1 MYKTLVKLP
10 DGRMLSSGDVGE
22 DAILKYTLTQAV
34 NDGPEL
40 NPGSVCASVLELTVL
55 AKTQKCP
62 VTTGDLLTVYRQDEV
77 GSTHQVGVFVAEKP
91 TQKSPML
98 YTVTAYDRVCL
109 LDQELSRWLEGLQDW
124 PYSLQTF
131 AKMVC
136 TVCNLELEEQT
147 LPNGAYSV
155 EKFSL
160 QSCTGRQ
167 LMRWIGALCGR
178 FCVATP
184 EGKLRFGWY
193 QPTDRRVGAGGGVLK
208 TAYTDGALS
217 LYIQGLS
224 VSAEENELSIEGP
237 VQLTVNEQAEGLLTE
252 GRWQYYY
259 QGGFTC
265 EDYRVCPVER
275 VQLKATSKDV
285 GTVYPAD
292 GAEGNAYVIES
303 NPLLQAHNA
312 QSLIGLAQTLYE
324 QMKTVT
330 YTPGRLQLP
339 GDCTIQV
346 GDILTVTDG
355 KGQHHTFYVM
365 KRTQSARGDILE
377 CTGSRRRDSI
387 TAVNHQ
393 SYQVLGGKVLELQT
407 TVDGLQAENRDQAGK
422 SAALSLQVEGIT
434 AAVSRQQT
442 ELGALKTQ
450 NTQLEQT
457 ADSIKLQIRA
467 MRDEGVDRV
476 QTQTGF
482 TFDEQGLTISK
493 SGTQM
498 ENLLNEEGMY
508 VRRSGEII
516 LQADKEGVT
525 AVDVTVGNYLVIG
538 GHSRLEDYTDAGV
551 SRTACFWI

>member
-1 MYKTLVKLP
+1 MYKTLVRIP
-10 DGRMLSSGDVGE
+10 DGSVLSSGDACG
-22 DAILKYTLTQAV
+22 DAILKYSLTQAS

-55 AKTQKCP
+55 LSGQKCP
-62 VTTGDLLTVYRQDEV
+62 VGTGDLLTVYRQDEAGV
-77 GSTHQVGVFVAEKP
+77 SHQIGLFIAEKP
-91 TQKSPML
+91 IQKSPSL

-109 LDQELSRWLEGLQDW
+109 LDQELTGWLEGLQDW

-136 TVCNLELEEQT
+136 GACNLELEEQE

-155 EKFSL
+155 EKFSV

-184 EGKLRFGWY
+184 EGKLRFEWY

-208 TAYTDGALS
+208 TAYTDATLS
-217 LYIQGLS
+217 LYMQGLT
-224 VSAEENELSIEGP
+224 SAAEQTDLNIEGP
-237 VQLTVNEQAEGLLTE
+237 VQLFVNEQAEGLLTE
-252 GRWQYYY
+252 EQGQYYY

-265 EDYRVCPVER
+265 ADYQVCPIER
-275 VQLKATSKDV
+275 VHLKATAKDV
-285 GTVYPAD
+285 GTIYPAD
-292 GAEGNAYVIES
+292 ASEGNAYVIES

-312 QSLIGLAQTLYE
+312 QSLIGPAQTLYE
-324 QMKTVT
+324 QLKTVT
-330 YTPGRLQLP
+330 YTPGRLHIP
-339 GDCTIQV
+339 GNCAIGV
-346 GDILTVTDG
+346 GDILTVIDG
-355 KGQHHTFYVM
+355 KGQEHTFYVM

-434 AAVSRQQT
+434 ATVSRQQT
-442 ELGALKTQ
+442 ELGALKNH

-457 ADSIKLQIRA
+457 ADSIKLQVRA
-467 MRDEGVDRV
+467 LQEEGVSRV

-508 VRRSGEII
+508 VRRSGEVI

-538 GHSRLEDYTDAGV
+538 SHARLEDYTDAGV

>member
-10 DGRMLSSGDVGE
+10 DGRMLSSGDACG
-22 DAILKYTLTQAV
+22 DAILKYTLTQAS

-40 NPGSVCASVLELTVL
+40 NPGSVCASVLELTL
-55 AKTQKCP
+55 LSNGQKCP
-62 VTTGDLLTVYRQDEV
+62 VGLGDLLTVYRQDETGV
-77 GSTHQVGVFVAEKP
+77 SHQMGLFVAEKP
-91 TQKSPML
+91 TQKSPSL

-109 LDQELSRWLEGLQDW
+109 LDRELSGWLEGLQEW
-124 PYSLQTF
+124 PYSLQNF
-131 AKMVC
+131 AQMVC
-136 TVCNLELEEQT
+136 RVCDLELEEQI

-155 EKFSL
+155 EKFSV

-184 EGKLRFGWY
+184 DGKLRFGWY
-193 QPTDRRVGAGGGVLK
+193 RPTGRRVGFGGGVLK
-208 TAYTDGALS
+208 TAYIDGTLS
-217 LYIQGLS
+217 LLVPGLT
-224 VSAEENELSIEGP
+224 VRAEGTDLSMQGP
-237 VQLTVNEQAEGLLTE
+237 VELLVNEQAEGLLTQ
-252 GRWQYYY
+252 GQWQYYY

-265 EDYRVCPVER
+265 EDYQVCPIER
-275 VQLKATSKDV
+275 VQLRATSKDV

-292 GAEGNAYVIES
+292 AVEGNPYVIES

-312 QSLIGLAQTLYE
+312 QSLIGPAQTLYE
-324 QMKTVT
+324 QLKTVT
-330 YTPGRLQLP
+330 YTPGRLHIP
-339 GDCTIQV
+339 GDCTIGV

-355 KGQHHTFYVM
+355 KGQEHTFFVM

-377 CTGSRRRDSI
+377 CTGSRRRDGI

-393 SYQVLGGKVLELQT
+393 SYQVLGGKVLEIQT

-422 SAALSLQVEGIT
+422 SAALALQVEGIT

-442 ELGALKTQ
+442 ELGTLKTQ
-450 NTQLEQT
+450 NTLLEQT
-457 ADSIKLQIRA
+457 ADSIKLQVRA
-467 MRDEGVDRV
+467 LQEEGVSRV

-508 VRRSGEII
+508 VRRSGEVI

-538 GHSRLEDYTDAGV
+538 SHARFEDYTDAGV

>member
-10 DGRMLSSGDVGE
+10 DGRVLSSGDACG

-40 NPGSVCASVLELTVL
+40 NIGSVCASVLELTVL
-55 AKTQKCP
+55 AKEQKCP
-62 VTTGDLLTVYRQDEV
+62 VETGDLLTVYRQNEKGV
-77 GSTHQVGVFVAEKP
+77 SHQIGLFVAEKP
-91 TQKSPML
+91 TQKSPVL

-109 LDQELSRWLEGLQDW
+109 LDQDLSRWLEGLQDW

-136 TVCNLELEEQT
+136 DVCNLELEEQE

-155 EKFSL
+155 EKFAV

-167 LMRWIGALCGR
+167 LMRWIGAICGR
-178 FCVATP
+178 FCIATP
-184 EGKLRFGWY
+184 EGTLRFGWY

-217 LYIQGLS
+217 LYIQGLTAA
-224 VSAEENELSIEGP
+224 AEETDLSIEGP
-237 VQLTVNEQAEGLLTE
+237 VHLFVNEQAEGFLTE
-252 GRWQYYY
+252 GQWQYYY

-265 EDYRVCPVER
+265 EDYQVCPIER
-275 VQLKATSKDV
+275 VHFKTTSKDV
-285 GTVYPAD
+285 GTIYPAD
-292 GAEGNAYVIES
+292 VTEGNSYVIES
-303 NPLLQAHNA
+303 NPLLQAHSA
-312 QSLIGLAQTLYE
+312 QSLIGPAQTLYE
-324 QMKTVT
+324 QLKKVT
-330 YTPGRLQLP
+330 YTPGRLHIP
-339 GDCTIQV
+339 GDCLIQV
-346 GDILTVTDG
+346 GDILTVIDG
-355 KGQHHTFYVM
+355 KGQKHTFYVM

-442 ELGALKTQ
+442 ELGTLKSQ
-450 NTQLEQT
+450 NTLLEQT
-457 ADSIKLQIRA
+457 ADSIMLQVRQL
-467 MRDEGVDRV
+467 REEGVSRV

-508 VRRSGEII
+508 VKRSGEVI

-538 GHSRLEDYTDAGV
+538 NHSRLEDYTDAGV